1 MSPSP
6 SKTLSQ
12 LEQWRG
18 DEVSQGPWFRTRLA
32 ACEKVFEYKQLN
44 ASATV
49 LIPSKGNNAVFSVAH
64 AKEHL
69 AMSNLGTMLKP
80 NMRGRESVTT
90 SAPVTN
96 PAVARS
102 YLRPDPSTPTP
113 PILPDTYANAT
124 TGARHISLMQSEL
137 GEHADGYKYA
147 PEVIEMMDSQYLNEF
162 LDEWF

>member
-49 LIPSKGNNAVFSVAH
+49 LIPSKGINAVFSVAH

-69 AMSNLGTMLKP
+69 AMSNLGSMLKP
-80 NMRGRESVTT
+80 NMRGRESETQFVFTIL
-90 SAPVTN
+90 VD
-96 PAVARS
+96 AR
-102 YLRPDPSTPTP
+102 
-113 PILPDTYANAT
+113 
-124 TGARHISLMQSEL
+124 
-137 GEHADGYKYA
+137 
-147 PEVIEMMDSQYLNEF
+147 
-162 LDEWF
+162 

>member
-18 DEVSQGPWFRTRLA
+18 DEVSKGPWFRTRLA
-32 ACEKVFEYKQLN
+32 ACEKIFEYKQLN
-44 ASATV
+44 TSGTV
-49 LIPSKGNNAVFSVAH
+49 LIPSEGINAVFSIAH

-69 AMSNLGTMLKP
+69 AMSNQGTMLKP

-96 PAVARS
+96 PAMARS
-102 YLRPDPSTPTP
+102 YFICETRSVN
-113 PILPDTYANAT
+113 PDTAN
-124 TGARHISLMQSEL
+124 SS
-137 GEHADGYKYA
+137 
-147 PEVIEMMDSQYLNEF
+147 P
-162 LDEWF
+162 